1 MKTQYGITEITISL
15 TSCMPT
21 VQKWTFTD
29 GPLLSN
35 EI

>member
-1 MKTQYGITEITISL
+1 MKTQYGITEISISD
-15 TSCMPT
+15 TSCTPT
-21 VQKWTFTD
+21 VQKCTFTD